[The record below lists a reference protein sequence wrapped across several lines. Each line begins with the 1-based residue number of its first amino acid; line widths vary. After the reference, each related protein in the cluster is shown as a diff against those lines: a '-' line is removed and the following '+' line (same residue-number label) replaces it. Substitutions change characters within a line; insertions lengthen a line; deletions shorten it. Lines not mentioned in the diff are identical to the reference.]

1 MINEKNTKKDGTM
14 NIELAGINDRSA
26 ISIIQII
33 DFNFKEMT
41 STVWPL

>member
-1 MINEKNTKKDGTM
+1 MINKDHIKKNGIT

-33 DFNFKEMT
+33 DFKFREKANN
-41 STVWPL
+41 V